1 MHQAAANELGVC
13 KRDFPPAVAWLL
25 SSCGE
30 SSVIPRNG
38 LNPAVGN
45 RNLMCVPAKVFNCI
59 TKAVEGLFYVGT
71 PVLLI
76 KSIFPLLPAIRVL
89 QIFAG
94 RRKNQFFIFMEGI
107 QVSQIFSFEL
117 VP

>member
-1 MHQAAANELGVC
+1 MHQVAANELGVR
-13 KRDFPPAVAWLL
+13 KRDFPPAVARLL

-30 SSVIPRNG
+30 SSVVRCNG

-59 TKAVEGLFYVGT
+59 TKAVEGLFYAGT
-71 PVLLI
+71 SVLLI

-94 RRKNQFFIFMEGI
+94 RRKSQFFIFMEGI